1 MDGISAVRVWGE
13 YERFNHRVYFANHP
27 DSPYI
32 VWGIARVVALGNISG
47 RRAQLD

>member
-1 MDGISAVRVWGE
+1 MDGSSAVRVLGE
-13 YERFNHRVYFANHP
+13 YERFNLRVCFANLL

-32 VWGIARVVALGNISG
+32 AWGVARVVALGNISG